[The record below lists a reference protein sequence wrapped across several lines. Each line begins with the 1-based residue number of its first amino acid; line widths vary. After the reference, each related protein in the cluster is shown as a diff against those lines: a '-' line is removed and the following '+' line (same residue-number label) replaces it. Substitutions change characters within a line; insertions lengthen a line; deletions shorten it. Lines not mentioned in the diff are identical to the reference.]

1 MGNNKTSNGS
11 RNHSEWCQKRTC
23 RFEGEQMEQVRSKN
37 IDLEAVQRLLMAE
50 VKTQS
55 AQLLTGALRLELHF
69 LRGQVVKVRATQQRY
84 LKDERLKIA

>member
-1 MGNNKTSNGS
+1 M
-11 RNHSEWCQKRTC
+11 
-23 RFEGEQMEQVRSKN
+23 EQMEQVRSKN

>member
-1 MGNNKTSNGS
+1 
-11 RNHSEWCQKRTC
+11 
-23 RFEGEQMEQVRSKN
+23 MEQVRSKN

-69 LRGQVVKVRATQQRY
+69 LRGQIIKVRATQQKY
-84 LKDERLKIA
+84 LKD

>member
-1 MGNNKTSNGS
+1 
-11 RNHSEWCQKRTC
+11 
-23 RFEGEQMEQVRSKN
+23 MEQVRSKN